1 MGITGLIWLAI
12 VAGWLAYLVPRF
24 VLHKDPRLTVH
35 DVTVTDF
42 TESMRVV
49 RRGRDRDGAGRRPI
63 NDPAL
68 QISTP
73 LQRDAVKFE
82 VRRASQIAARRRRLG
97 LAGSLLLMIAS
108 VVIAA
113 VTTAPWWLS
122 LIGVALLGVFV
133 GVSRISVR
141 TVDAMIDE
149 KLNSVYQDWAEDTV
163 AVDTVDLTGVHDE
176 DTEISVSLELPVAS
190 TIGSLWEPIA
200 VTPPTYVSK
209 PLVPRSVRT
218 IDLSAPVPPAA
229 QPQMPVIAEP
239 PQDEDYEDNED
250 RGEGDGGQEGRPW
263 AVGE

>member
-1 MGITGLIWLAI
+1 MGVTGLIWLAI

-35 DVTVTDF
+35 DVSVDDF

-49 RRGRDRDGAGRRPI
+49 RRSRGRRRPDFSEL

-73 LQRDAVKFE
+73 LQRDAVRFE

-97 LAGSLLLMIAS
+97 LIGSLVLMIAS

-113 VTTAPWWLS
+113 VTSAPWWLS

-133 GVSRISVR
+133 VVSRVSVR

-149 KLNSVYQDWAEDTV
+149 KLDSVCQNWTEDTV
-163 AVDTVDLTGVHDE
+163 AVNTVDLTDVHNE
-176 DTEISVSLELPVAS
+176 DTEISISLELPVTS

-229 QPQMPVIAEP
+229 QPRMPVIAEP
-239 PQDEDYEDNED
+239 PQDGGETGPDDD
-250 RGEGDGGQEGRPW
+250 RGGEQGLGR